1 MSSPEV
7 VETLM
12 QDPAFAE
19 LADFTHQFE
28 PFRAMG
34 IHSKELVHSR
44 ILATFL
50 NRAGLHNLGP
60 DFLNRFV
67 MALLQPQ
74 TRLFSGEAV
83 DPGALL
89 AVAKS

>member
-1 MSSPEV
+1 MSSPEM
-7 VETLM
+7 VEALM

-19 LADFTHQFE
+19 LTDFTHQFE

-50 NRAGLHNLGP
+50 NRAGLSQLG
-60 DFLNRFV
+60 
-67 MALLQPQ
+67 AG
-74 TRLFSGEAV
+74 FSQSIRY
-83 DPGALL
+83 GAAAAADATVLR
-89 AVAKS
+89 